1 MGRRL
6 LVVGLAAVL
15 ALAPRA
21 VWAHA
26 VLFGSDPS
34 PDAVL
39 GAPPASIS
47 LTFSETVIPAGK
59 GIKVFSPSGRQVA
72 GPARAEGHLLTAP
85 ISSTETGTYVVTW
98 QALAADTHPS
108 RGAFSFVVGQPSANP
123 YLAAVSGGE
132 IGTATPL
139 GFALQALARW
149 IHFLGFALTFGII
162 AYQVVSRR
170 EPRLRR
176 FAVIGVVLLIAAEPV
191 ALVAQLASLSFDG
204 DTAIAIL
211 ASPFGRL
218 LGLRLGVA
226 LLVWALLA
234 LESAWPVLALGA
246 VMALIDG
253 ASAHA
258 IPGLPGAGLLLDA
271 FHVSAMGIWVG
282 GLAGVLV
289 APDRRFRPYAIGAFA
304 IAIGTGLLLAL
315 AHLGSPAALVTT
327 GYGWVLFVKGAIV
340 AIAVALFSRPLLRRY
355 FPSPLP
361 AFSLPRLRGRVGV
374 GVAALILVMAAVLI
388 SLPPP
393 R

>member
-1 MGRRL
+1 MSRRL
-6 LVVGLAAVL
+6 LVVGLALVL
-15 ALAPRA
+15 ALVPRGA
-21 VWAHA
+21 LAHA

-39 GAPPASIS
+39 GAPPALVT

-72 GPARAEGHLLTAP
+72 GPARVESHMLTAP
-85 ISSTETGTYVVTW
+85 VSSTETGTYVVTW

-123 YLAAVSGGE
+123 YLAAISGGE

-139 GFALQALARW
+139 GFVLQALARW
-149 IHFLGFALTFGII
+149 IHFLGFAMTFGII
-162 AYQVVSRR
+162 AYQVLTRR
-170 EPRLRR
+170 DPRIRR
-176 FAVIGVVLLIAAEPV
+176 LLVAGVVLLIAAEPV

-204 DTAIAIL
+204 DTAIAVL

-226 LLVWALLA
+226 LLAWALLA
-234 LESAWPVLALGA
+234 LESPWPVLALGG

-271 FHVSAMGIWVG
+271 IHVAAMAIWVG
-282 GLAGVLV
+282 GLAGLLLS
-289 APDRRFRPYAIGAFA
+289 PDRRFRPYAIGGFA
-304 IAIGTGLLLAL
+304 VAIGSGLLLAL
-315 AHLGSPAALVTT
+315 AHLGSPSALVTT
-327 GYGWVLFVKGAIV
+327 GYGWVLIVKAIV
-340 AIAVALFSRPLLRRY
+340 VAAALVIALLLRRSASPPLR
-355 FPSPLP
+355 FPPPL
-361 AFSLPRLRGRVGV
+361 AGEGRVGV
-374 GVAALILVMAAVLI
+374 AVLILALAAVLI

>member
-1 MGRRL
+1 MAL
-6 LVVGLAAVL
+6 VL
-15 ALAPRA
+15 ALVPRA
-21 VWAHA
+21 AWAHA

-34 PDAVL
+34 PNAVL
-39 GAPPASIS
+39 GAPPTVVS
-47 LTFSETVIPAGK
+47 LTFSETVTPAGK

-72 GPARAEGHLLTAP
+72 GPARVEGHMLTAP

-98 QALAADTHPS
+98 QAFAADTHPS

-123 YLAAVSGGE
+123 YLAALSGGE

-139 GFALQALARW
+139 GFVLQALARW
-149 IHFLGFALTFGII
+149 IHFLGFALTFGIM

-176 FAVIGVVLLIAAEPV
+176 LSVIGVVLLIAAEPV

-204 DTAIAIL
+204 DTAIAVL

-234 LESAWPVLALGA
+234 LESPLPVLALGG

-258 IPGLPGAGLLLDA
+258 ISGLPGAGLLLDA
-271 FHVSAMGIWVG
+271 IHVAAMGVWVG
-282 GLAGVLV
+282 GLAALLF
-289 APDRRFRPYAIGAFA
+289 APDRRFRPYGIGGLAV
-304 IAIGTGLLLAL
+304 AIGTGLLLAL

-327 GYGWVLFVKGAIV
+327 SYGWVLLVKAAIV
-340 AIAVALFSRPLLRRY
+340 TVAVAMAVLGRR
-355 FPSPLP
+355 LIE
-361 AFSLPRLRGRVGV
+361 ARL
-374 GVAALILVMAAVLI
+374 ATLILVMAAVLV

>member
-1 MGRRL
+1 
-6 LVVGLAAVL
+6 
-15 ALAPRA
+15 
-21 VWAHA
+21 
-26 VLFGSDPS
+26 
-34 PDAVL
+34 
-39 GAPPASIS
+39 

-59 GIKVFSPSGRQVA
+59 GITVFSPSGRQVA
-72 GPARAEGHLLTAP
+72 GPARVEGHMLTAP
-85 ISSTETGTYVVTW
+85 ISSTETGTYVVIW

-108 RGAFSFVVGQPSANP
+108 RGAFRFVVGQPTANP

-132 IGTATPL
+132 IGTTTPF
-139 GFALQALARW
+139 GFVLQALARW

-162 AYQVVSRR
+162 AYQVLTRR

-176 FAVIGVVLLIAAEPV
+176 LLVAGVVLLIAAEPV
-191 ALVAQLASLSFDG
+191 ALLGQLASLSIDG

-234 LESAWPVLALGA
+234 LESPWPVIGLGG
-246 VMALIDG
+246 VMALVDG

-271 FHVSAMGIWVG
+271 VHVAAMGIWVG
-282 GLAGVLV
+282 GLVAFLV

-304 IAIGTGLLLAL
+304 VAIGTGLLLAL
-315 AHLGSPAALVTT
+315 AHLGSPSAVVSTAYGWALV
-327 GYGWVLFVKGAIV
+327 VKAAV
-340 AIAVALFSRPLLRRY
+340 VAVALAS
-355 FPSPLP
+355 
-361 AFSLPRLRGRVGV
+361 FSLPRLRGRVGV
-374 GVAALILVMAAVLI
+374 EVLFRMGAAALILLTAAVLV

>member
-1 MGRRL
+1 LGRRL
-6 LVVGLAAVL
+6 LVVGVALVL
-15 ALAPRA
+15 ALVPRA
-21 VWAHA
+21 AWAHA

-39 GAPPASIS
+39 GAPLTSVS

-59 GIKVFSPSGRQVA
+59 GIKVFSPGGRQVA
-72 GPARAEGHLLTAP
+72 GTARVEGHMLTAP
-85 ISSTETGTYVVTW
+85 ISSTETGTYVVIW

-108 RGAFSFVVGQPSANP
+108 RGAFSFIVGQPSSNP

-132 IGTATPL
+132 IGTATPP
-139 GFALQALARW
+139 GFVLQALARW
-149 IHFLGFALTFGII
+149 IHFLGFALAFGII
-162 AYQVVSRR
+162 AYQVLTRR
-170 EPRLRR
+170 EPRLRPLLV
-176 FAVIGVVLLIAAEPV
+176 AGVVLLIAAEPV

-204 DTAIAIL
+204 DTAVAVL

-234 LESAWPVLALGA
+234 LESPWPVLGLGG

-258 IPGLPGAGLLLDA
+258 IQGLPGAGLLLDA
-271 FHVSAMGIWVG
+271 IHIAAMGLWVG
-282 GLAGVLV
+282 GLVAFLF
-289 APDRRFRPYAIGAFA
+289 APDKRFRPYAIGAFA
-304 IAIGTGLLLAL
+304 VAIGSGLLLAL

-327 GYGWVLFVKGAIV
+327 SYGWVLLVKAAIV
-340 AIAVALFSRPLLRRY
+340 AAAVLIA
-355 FPSPLP
+355 
-361 AFSLPRLRGRVGV
+361 RLRNAFPPPLAGQGRVGAFRV
-374 GVAALILVMAAVLI
+374 GAAALILVAAAVVV

>member
-1 MGRRL
+1 LGRRL
-6 LVVGLAAVL
+6 LVVGLALVL
-15 ALAPRA
+15 ALVPRA
-21 VWAHA
+21 AWAHA

-39 GAPPASIS
+39 GAPPASVT

-72 GPARAEGHLLTAP
+72 GPVRVEGHMLRAT

-108 RGAFSFVVGQPSANP
+108 RGAFSYVVGQPSANP

-139 GFALQALARW
+139 GFVLQALARW
-149 IHFLGFALTFGII
+149 IHFLGIALTFGII
-162 AYQVVSRR
+162 AYEVVTRR

-176 FAVIGVVLLIAAEPV
+176 LAVIGVVLLIAAEPV

-204 DTAIAIL
+204 DTAIAVL

-226 LLVWALLA
+226 FLVWALLA
-234 LESAWPVLALGA
+234 LDSPWPVLGLGG

-258 IPGLPGAGLLLDA
+258 IAGLSGAGLLLDA
-271 FHVSAMGIWVG
+271 IHVAAMGVWVG
-282 GLAGVLV
+282 GLAALLL
-289 APDRRFRPYAIGAFA
+289 APNRRFRPYAIGTLAV
-304 IAIGTGLLLAL
+304 AIGTGLLLAL
-315 AHLGSPAALVTT
+315 AHLGSPGALVTT
-327 GYGWVLFVKGAIV
+327 GYGSALLVKSAIV
-340 AIAVALFSRPLLRRY
+340 AVVVAMAVLGRRGIETSVAILL
-355 FPSPLP
+355 
-361 AFSLPRLRGRVGV
+361 
-374 GVAALILVMAAVLI
+374 LVMAAVVV